1 MAGGWPALRRLRRAP
16 SRHTESGDPVTPLE
30 EIHALKTQIET
41 ANRDYYIR
49 DAPTLSDDIY
59 DGLMRRLVEFET
71 ANPELITPD
80 SPTQKVGAPLES
92 DFAKIA
98 HREPMLSLKDVRGD
112 EELGDWEKSVRR
124 HVALKED
131 VVIEYVCEPKIDGLS
146 AAIVYENGI
155 LKSGITRG
163 NGQVGE
169 DVTGNIKTIRSVPH
183 KLHLDPT
190 PPLFEARGEIFMLR
204 SEFEKYNAKL
214 AEAGKPLLA
223 NPRNASAGSVRQ
235 KDPKQTAM
243 RPLTF
248 SAYSLGVYEGIKPKT
263 QIELL
268 ETLEKAGLRV
278 NPLRKICRGLEE
290 VREFIREFDL
300 KRASLDYATDGVVV
314 KVNDFALQNELG
326 YIGRNPRWAC
336 AFKFPPDEVVTRV
349 VNIDVNIGRTG
360 VLTPMAYFEPVQVAG
375 TTVSRA
381 TLSNAEILAKKDVRI
396 GDQVVIRKAGEIIP
410 EVVSVLV
417 EARPADSQPYV
428 FPEKCPS
435 CDSQTVKDGPRV
447 LCENSAC
454 PAQLE
459 RLIEHFVGRD
469 KMNID
474 RVGIELGK
482 RFIAAGLVKDVADL
496 FFISKED
503 LLKLERMA
511 EKSAQNVLDSIQNAK
526 NPPLSQLLY
535 ALGIPNIGE
544 NSGELLAERFGTL
557 QGVKNATAEE
567 IEGIHDLGKTAST
580 SLLGWLSQPHNQELL
595 EKLLRA
601 GVQPR
606 EVEKREADARFAG
619 KSFVFTGAL
628 SRERRQYEQMVKDLG
643 ARVGSSVSKKTDYL
657 VAGEDAGSKLEK
669 ARENKVPILT
679 EDEFLGLLSGEYSV
693 PEPVVEPK
701 IKKSRASKAE
711 VENSEQL

>member
-1 MAGGWPALRRLRRAP
+1 MIPETAAAAQPEINALKAEIERANREYYIQDAP
-16 SRHTESGDPVTPLE
+16 S
-30 EIHALKTQIET
+30 I
-41 ANRDYYIR
+41 
-49 DAPTLSDDIY
+49 SDDQY
-59 DGLMRRLVEFET
+59 DAFMRRLVELET
-71 ANPELITPD
+71 AFPELITPD

-92 DFAKIA
+92 DFEKVA
-98 HREPMLSLKDVRGD
+98 HRVPMLSLKDVRGD
-112 EELGDWEKSVRR
+112 EELLDWEKSLRR

-131 VVIEYVCEPKIDGLS
+131 VVVEYVCEPKIDGLS
-146 AAIVYENGI
+146 AAIVYENGV
-155 LKSGITRG
+155 LTKGITRG
-163 NGQVGE
+163 NGQIGE
-169 DVTGNIKTIRSVPH
+169 DVTGNVKTIRSVPH
-183 KLHLDPT
+183 RLHLDPI
-190 PPLFEARGEIFMLR
+190 PPVFEARGEVFMLR
-204 SEFEKYNAKL
+204 SEFEKFNAKL

-235 KDPKQTAM
+235 KDPKITAQ

-248 SAYSLGVYEGIKPKT
+248 SAYSLGVSEGLQIKT
-263 QIELL
+263 QMQLL

-278 NPLRKICRGLEE
+278 NQLRKICNGLDE
-290 VREFIREFDL
+290 VREFIAEFDQ

-336 AFKFPPDEVVTRV
+336 AFKFPPDEVITTVK
-349 VNIDVNIGRTG
+349 NIDVNIGRTG

-381 TLSNAEILAKKDVRI
+381 TLSNAEVLAKKDVRI
-396 GDQVVIRKAGEIIP
+396 GDKVVIRKAGEIIP
-410 EVVSVLV
+410 EVVRVLA
-417 EARPADSQPYV
+417 EARSPDSQPYV
-428 FPEKCPS
+428 FPTHCPACNS
-435 CDSQTVKDGPRV
+435 ATVQDGPRV

-482 RFIAAGLVKDVADL
+482 RFIAAGLVHDVADL

-511 EKSAQNVLDSIQNAK
+511 EKSAQNVFDSIQNAK
-526 NPPLSQLLY
+526 NPPLAQLLY
-535 ALGIPNIGE
+535 ALGIPNIGQ

-557 QGVKNATAEE
+557 EAVKNATAEE

-580 SLLGWLSQPHNQELL
+580 SLRAWLDEPHNQQLL
-595 EKLLRA
+595 EKLSRA
-601 GVQPR
+601 GVAPQ
-606 EVEKREADARFAG
+606 EVEKKEADARFAG
-619 KSFVFTGAL
+619 KSFVFTGSL
-628 SRERRQYEQMVKDLG
+628 SRERREFEQMVKDLG
-643 ARVGSSVSKKTDYL
+643 ARVGSSVSKKTNYL
-657 VAGEDAGSKLEK
+657 VAGEDAGSKLDK

-679 EDEFLGLLSGEYSV
+679 EDEFLALLREEV
-693 PEPVVEPK
+693 AAEDAVETE
-701 IKKSRASKAE
+701 ADA
-711 VENSEQL
+711 NG